1 VSGFP
6 ALAKK
11 DHKIKHFQML
21 NPKHIT
27 GRSVQRRWAG
37 GLAMVVVSVFALDA
51 SGKHEYG
58 YLPAVGPVPL
68 RFVEV
73 NTNFYVFDPELF
85 ALKVKTGE
93 TNSSLASTVPT
104 NAAPPMPTPRPM
116 APTLIEAVSTPNQ
129 QVMPSLITVGGP
141 IYPGQN
147 FNSDF
152 SPAPASDLLP
162 VTSSMITDYL
172 KSDRNQTEHG
182 DHTNNL
188 DQPGAVV
195 FVPAQIQFTPPT
207 PTGGGESKAIY
218 RSQ

>member
-1 VSGFP
+1 
-6 ALAKK
+6 
-11 DHKIKHFQML
+11 ML

-27 GRSVQRRWAG
+27 GRSAHRRLAG
-37 GLAMVVVSVFALDA
+37 VLTMAVVVSVFALDA
-51 SGKHEYG
+51 SGKREHG
-58 YLPAVGPVPL
+58 YLPTVGPVAL
-68 RFVEV
+68 RFVEAT
-73 NTNFYVFDPELF
+73 TNFYVFDPELF
-85 ALKVKTGE
+85 APKAKPAE
-93 TNSSLASTVPT
+93 TNSSLASAAPT
-104 NAAPPMPTPRPM
+104 NAAVVMPTPRPA
-116 APTLIEAVSTPNQ
+116 APTVIEAVSTPNQ
-129 QVMPSLITVGGP
+129 QVMSPLIVGGGP

-172 KSDRNQTEHG
+172 KSERNQTEHG

-207 PTGGGESKAIY
+207 PDGGGESKAIY

>member
-1 VSGFP
+1 MF
-6 ALAKK
+6 
-11 DHKIKHFQML
+11 
-21 NPKHIT
+21 NPKHLT
-27 GRSVQRRWAG
+27 GGTAHRRLAG
-37 GLAMVVVSVFALDA
+37 ALAMAAVVSVFALDA
-51 SGKHEYG
+51 SGKHEQG
-58 YLPAVGPVPL
+58 YLPKVGPVPL

-73 NTNFYVFDPELF
+73 TTNFYVFDPELF
-85 ALKVKTGE
+85 APKVKPGE
-93 TNSSLASTVPT
+93 TNSSLASAAPT
-104 NAAPPMPTPRPM
+104 NAAPAMPAPRPAM
-116 APTLIEAVSTPNQ
+116 ATVIEAVSTPNQ
-129 QVMPSLITVGGP
+129 QVMQSPMVGGGP

-162 VTSSMITDYL
+162 VTSSMLTDYL
-172 KSDRNQTEHG
+172 KSERKQMENG

-207 PTGGGESKAIY
+207 PSGGGESKAIY